1 MYDFAHGYCDA
12 IEGITH
18 SICTLE
24 FEDHRPLY
32 DWFLEAVGYE
42 DNHRPHQY
50 EFARLNVTY
59 TVLSKRKLQKLVYEN
74 HVSSWTDPRMPTIS
88 GMRRRGFTPN
98 GLRKFC
104 QNIGVTKNNSVVDVA
119 LLEHAIREDLNEST
133 PRVMAVLNPIKVII
147 ENYPEDQEEF
157 FDAPY
162 YPEGEEQSNQ
172 FGSRQLPFSRELWI
186 DKDDFKEIA
195 PKKWFRLAVGA
206 EVRLRYACLLTCQS
220 VVKDE
225 QGEIIELRCTWDPAS
240 KGGNAPDGRKV
251 KGTIH
256 WVSAKHAKTAEVRL
270 YDRLFLTENPGKDK
284 ADFLEDLNPNSLE
297 IIEKA
302 YIEPSL
308 STAKDGDRFQF
319 ERVGY
324 FVVDQDSQADHLVFN
339 RTLTLKDAWAK
350 LEKKEEL

>member
-1 MYDFAHGYCDA
+1 
-12 IEGITH
+12 
-18 SICTLE
+18 
-24 FEDHRPLY
+24 
-32 DWFLEAVGYE
+32 
-42 DNHRPHQY
+42 
-50 EFARLNVTY
+50 
-59 TVLSKRKLQKLVYEN
+59 
-74 HVSSWTDPRMPTIS
+74 MPTIS

-119 LLEHAIREDLNEST
+119 LLEHAIREDLNETT

-186 DKDDFKEIA
+186 EKDDFKELA

-256 WVSAKHAKTAEVRL
+256 WVSAKHAKTAEIRL